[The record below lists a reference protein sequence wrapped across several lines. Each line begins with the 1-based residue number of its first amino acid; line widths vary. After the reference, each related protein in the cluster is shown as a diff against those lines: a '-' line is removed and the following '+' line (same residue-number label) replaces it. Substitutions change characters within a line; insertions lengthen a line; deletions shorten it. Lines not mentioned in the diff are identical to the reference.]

1 MIHTCSLLTSE
12 TVPSRQDEEDAEQE
26 NEGEDEEDG
35 GEEDEDDAEGECQ
48 PATRW

>member
-12 TVPSRQDEEDAEQE
+12 TVPSRQDEDDAEQE
-26 NEGEDEEDG
+26 NEVDEEDG
-35 GEEDEDDAEGECQ
+35 GEDDDDAEGECQ

>member
-12 TVPSRQDEEDAEQE
+12 TVPSRQDEDDAEQD
-26 NEGEDEEDG
+26 NEVEDEEDVG
-35 GEEDEDDAEGECQ
+35 EDEDDGEGECQ